1 MILSELNNLLIN
13 VARSNYL
20 VQEAFVGDVYTI
32 NSKENKF
39 GCFVATPMTGVK
51 MALGTIRYRYVLY
64 YIDRL
69 TKKEDNIDFVQS
81 DAVSVLKGIIDF
93 FQEYGIE
100 VVEGYEFTLFRQKFS
115 DWCAGAYLN
124 VSFVVPDNDCGEG
137 DFNTEGIDLKPL
149 VVDQNGI
156 YEPGFNAGYNHV
168 TVNVPQQG
176 ATQEWVLSQISSALS
191 GFQATSESLGGVI
204 VGPGLQVSDNVLTP
218 KVGDAMDTLL
228 CINEG
233 GYLAVD
239 LMWFYSGVTGI
250 VNNEGYA
257 QKSWISDHFLG
268 SDALTGYA
276 TQSWVE
282 NQGYLTSVPSE
293 YATKNWVGN
302 QGFLTSVPSEYATK
316 NWVGNQGYI
325 TSVPSEYATKSWVG
339 NQGYLTSVPSGY
351 ATQSWVENNFVS
363 STALTGYATQSWVES
378 TFISAS
384 AMDDYLLKTYT
395 SGSVSMMFGP
405 ELPYIYLQSSAG
417 NLNARVNLITMRNTS
432 SYFTQQTPFG
442 YTTQYSSQRAGIW
455 YDEDYSS
462 AILGV
467 RDGDLG
473 LAIDTRNIYL
483 TDNYSS
489 SVIPISDLATQ
500 SWVSSNYF
508 EESKIWTG
516 NQSAWEQLTS
526 EQQAAYTIALITE

>member
-13 VARSNYL
+13 VARSSYL

-51 MALGTIRYRYVLY
+51 MDLGTIRYRYVLY

-191 GFQATSESLGGVI
+191 GFTATSESLGGII
-204 VGPGLQVSDNVLTP
+204 VGPGLQVSDSVLTP

-239 LMWFYSGVTGI
+239 LMWLYSGVTGI
-250 VNNEGYA
+250 VSNEGYA

-282 NQGYLTSVPSE
+282 NQGYLTSVPSG

-302 QGFLTSVPSEYATK
+302 QGFLTTNDMSSYATK
-316 NWVGNQGYI
+316 N
-325 TSVPSEYATKSWVG
+325 WVG

-417 NLNARVNLITMRNTS
+417 NLNARVNIITMRNTS

-442 YTTQYSSQRAGIW
+442 YTAQYSSQRAGIW
-455 YDEDYSS
+455 YDQDYSS
-462 AILGV
+462 AVLGV

-473 LAIDTRNIYL
+473 LVIDTRNIYL

-508 EESKIWTG
+508 ATSQLWTG
-516 NQSAWEQLTS
+516 TSSQWAALTPEEQ
-526 EQQAAYTIALITE
+526 AFYTIALITE

>member
-191 GFQATSESLGGVI
+191 GFTATSESLGGII

-276 TQSWVE
+276 TQ
-282 NQGYLTSVPSE
+282 
-293 YATKNWVGN
+293 NWVNN

-316 NWVGNQGYI
+316 NWVGNQGFL
-325 TSVPSEYATKSWVG
+325 TTNDMSSYATKNWVG

-351 ATQSWVENNFVS
+351 ATQSWVSSNFVS

-384 AMDDYLLKTYT
+384 AMDDYLLKTNGNGNT
-395 SGSVSMMFGP
+395 SMVFGP
-405 ELPYIYLQSSAG
+405 DLPYIYLKSGGNNMTIRPYQIAIQGSNAHTQVLTNQVTIDQSTTSTMAG
-417 NLNARVNLITMRNTS
+417 V
-432 SYFTQQTPFG
+432 
-442 YTTQYSSQRAGIW
+442 W
-455 YDEDYSS
+455 YEPDQSTCV
-462 AILGV
+462 LGV
-467 RDGDLG
+467 RDRSNQIG
-473 LAIDTRNIYL
+473 LMMDCRNIYL
-483 TDNYSS
+483 ENSDETIDT
-489 SVIPISDLATQ
+489 IPISGLATQ
-500 SWVSSNYF
+500 SWVSENYF

>member
-20 VQEAFVGDVYTI
+20 VNEAFVGDVYTI

-204 VGPGLQVSDNVLTP
+204 VGPGLQVSDSVLTP

-239 LMWFYSGVTGI
+239 LMWLYSGVTGI
-250 VNNEGYA
+250 VANEGYA

-276 TQSWVE
+276 TQ
-282 NQGYLTSVPSE
+282 
-293 YATKNWVGN
+293 NWVNN

-316 NWVGNQGYI
+316 NWVGNQGFLS
-325 TSVPSEYATKSWVG
+325 TNDMSSYATKNWVG

-351 ATQSWVENNFVS
+351 ATQTWVESNFVS

-384 AMDDYLLKTYT
+384 AMDDYLLKTNT

-405 ELPYIYLQSSAG
+405 DVPYIYLQSSAG
-417 NLNARVNLITMRNTS
+417 NLNARVNLLTMRNTS
-432 SYFTQQTPFG
+432 DYFTQQTPLG
-442 YTTQYSSQRAGIW
+442 YTVQYSSQRAGIW
-455 YDEDYSS
+455 YDADYSS
-462 AILGV
+462 AVLGV

-489 SVIPISDLATQ
+489 TVIPISDLATQ

-516 NQSAWEQLTS
+516 TQSAWEQLIST
-526 EQQAAYTIALITE
+526 QKATYTIALITE